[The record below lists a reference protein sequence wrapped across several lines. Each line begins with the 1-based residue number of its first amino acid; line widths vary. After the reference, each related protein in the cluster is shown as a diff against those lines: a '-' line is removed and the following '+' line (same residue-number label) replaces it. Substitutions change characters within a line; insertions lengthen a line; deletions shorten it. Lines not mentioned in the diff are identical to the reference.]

1 MLARIPR
8 CFLCALAL
16 CVAPALD
23 AAAGKG
29 VPDEDAYRIK
39 LQALRPGDHAGL
51 LKLGQW
57 CEGRGQLQWAR
68 TCYRR
73 AVELGPSP
81 SFAEANFNLARTEI
95 ALGKPALALPRLRL
109 NAAKHDDARAREL
122 LKKLEDDASRRQ
134 RELLAEADAAF
145 EAGRY
150 DKASQGYAE
159 AIREYR
165 DKQLAGPLV
174 QEEEI
179 LPKAAACRAA
189 LDAARRAREGG
200 PIEPAACSACRANKS
215 PGFVACSACE
225 GSSGRAR
232 CAACGGLGAKLCRE
246 CRGLTQRV
254 EDAGLDA
261 LLGKLCATLETPE
274 LKTLELR
281 RAAQGIEEHLR
292 EAGSR
297 ELFLLAHFK
306 PAWESFPLPG
316 GTTLPAPLPQRL
328 DPAVSNWWLDTGDW
342 RIRAAVLL
350 GWACRYARL
359 LARIDVFREVRTPLY
374 AGPDAAKLLDGIPEP
389 GLELCA
395 FPESRVGR
403 FVAFEA
409 ALATVDV
416 QEHAVRASIA
426 GAESAAIEV
435 VCWQPALKPVF
446 ARLAV
451 GPWRSRIG
459 RLESL
464 YPFDLAGRLAKTPP
478 GMQVTWV
485 GRLLRAPLA
494 DPATIIE
501 LWDFRPLYPAR
512 YAPFVAQLKTTVD
525 IALRDVRLDELLSIA
540 ETILGLSIATDGV
553 PGDAWLVLIAHES
566 TAGRM
571 FAEVADVLGATFY
584 LRGDRLCLG
593 AHAPR
598 AEAEAMARV
607 LAHVKRTDT
616 SFLVAGKGAPRLA
629 PGSQPEPPIEDPL
642 AAYRRAAAVMEY
654 GDAVMHLLAVR
665 SRLKGAERNTAHA
678 KEMAAAEL
686 GDLLTGRVA
695 VSGFARGD
703 DLASLRVRDPQGR
716 EQTRFV
722 RVRERGE
729 KGLMVETT
737 FGGSFFL
744 PATQI
749 ADEKK
754 VASKDWRDM
763 TAAHVK
769 ARADAAEKLK
779 GRARAIELYSLA
791 VLAKTGGCAA
801 EGHALVEKLL
811 ASPDFPWVLES
822 FFPEARD
829 GGLALWKRLG
839 ITPRETDGDKG
850 PPQDIARP
858 AQGKGPAAPAAGKD
872 LPRDPAELR
881 AFAVAQ
887 LAAGKE
893 HIRNY
898 RRRTGDSAKEW
909 KAALDSLRRA
919 REAFRAHCER
929 SPDDREAQRLRE
941 DADLLFESCIKDT
954 PFIESSGGE
963 TATK

>member
-1 MLARIPR
+1 MLARILR
-8 CFLCALAL
+8 CVLCALAL
-16 CVAPALD
+16 CAAPALG
-23 AAAGKG
+23 AAGKN

-51 LKLGQW
+51 LRLGLW
-57 CEGRGQLQWAR
+57 CEERDKLQWAR

-81 SFAEANFNLARTEI
+81 SFADANFNLARMEI

-122 LKKLEDDASRRQ
+122 LKKIEDDASRRQ
-134 RELLAEADAAF
+134 RELLAGADAAF
-145 EAGRY
+145 AAGRY
-150 DKASQGYAE
+150 DEAKQGYAE

-165 DKQLAGPLV
+165 GKQLAGPLV

-179 LPKAAACRAA
+179 LPRAAACQAA
-189 LDAARRAREGG
+189 LDAARRAREAG
-200 PIEPAACSACRANKS
+200 PIEPAACAACRANKS
-215 PGFVACSACE
+215 PGFVACAACE
-225 GSSGRAR
+225 GSSGRVR
-232 CAACGGLGAKLCRE
+232 CAACGGLGARFCGE
-246 CRGLTQRV
+246 CRGLTQRIA
-254 EDAGLDA
+254 DPALDA
-261 LLGKLCATLETPE
+261 FLGTLCAVLETPE

-281 RAAQGIEEHLR
+281 RAAQRVEERLR

-316 GTTLPAPLPQRL
+316 GTALPAPLPPRL
-328 DPAVSNWWLDTGDW
+328 DAAVSKWWLDTGDW

-359 LARIDVFREVRTPLY
+359 LARIDVFREVRAPLY
-374 AGPDAAKLLDGIPEP
+374 AGPDAAKLLDGIPAP
-389 GLELCA
+389 AIELGA
-395 FPESRVGR
+395 YPEGR
-403 FVAFEA
+403 TGSFVAFEA
-409 ALATVDV
+409 ALAEIRPE
-416 QEHAVRASIA
+416 EHAVRAAIA
-426 GAESAAIEV
+426 GAEPAAIQV

-464 YPFDLAGRLAKTPP
+464 YPFDLAERLAKTPP
-478 GMQVTWV
+478 GWQVTWV

-494 DPATIIE
+494 EPATILE

-525 IALRDVRLDELLSIA
+525 IALRDVKLDELLSIT
-540 ETILGLSIATDGV
+540 ETILGLSITTDGI

-571 FAEVADVLGATFY
+571 FAEVAKVLGATLY

-598 AEAEAMARV
+598 AEAEDMARV
-607 LAHVKRTDT
+607 LAYIRRTDA
-616 SFLVAGKGAPRLA
+616 SFLVAGRGAPRLA
-629 PGSQPEPPIEDPL
+629 SGEREDKKPPIEDPL
-642 AAYRRAAAVMEY
+642 AAYRKAAAAMEY
-654 GDAVMHLLAVR
+654 GDAVMHLLAAR
-665 SRLKGAERNTAHA
+665 SRLKGAEKNAAHA
-678 KEMAAAEL
+678 RDMAAAEL
-686 GDLLTGRVA
+686 GGLLTSQVA
-695 VSGFARGD
+695 VSGFARGG
-703 DLASLRVRDPQGR
+703 DLAAVRVRDPQGR
-716 EQTRFV
+716 ETSRYV
-722 RVRERGE
+722 RVRERAE

-737 FGGSFFL
+737 FGGAFFL
-744 PATQI
+744 PAAQI

-754 VASKDWRDM
+754 VSPQAWRDT
-763 TAAHVK
+763 TAAHIR
-769 ARADAAEKLK
+769 ARADAAEKLA
-779 GRARAIELYSLA
+779 GRARAVELYSLA
-791 VLAKTGGCAA
+791 VLAKTGGCTA

-811 ASPDFPWVLES
+811 ASPDFPYVLES
-822 FFPEARD
+822 FFPEAREK
-829 GGLALWKRLG
+829 GIALWTQLG
-839 ITPRETDGDKG
+839 IAPREAGGD
-850 PPQDIARP
+850 ARP
-858 AQGKGPAAPAAGKD
+858 EVARREQGKGQAAPAAGKD
-872 LPRDPAELR
+872 LPRDQAELR
-881 AFAVAQ
+881 KLAVAQ

-893 HIRNY
+893 HIRSY
-898 RRRTGDSAKEW
+898 RRRTGDAAREW

-919 REAFRAHCER
+919 REAFAAYCGRN
-929 SPDDREAQRLRE
+929 PDDREAQRLRE

-963 TATK
+963 TAT